1 MRFVPHI
8 FDKSGNRIDVVIA
21 PMKATDAAR
30 TDAEPKWQ
38 TSWASDYISSEAL
51 TNMP

>member
-30 TDAEPKWQ
+30 TNESPNGKPLGQVNLSHPKR
-38 TSWASDYISSEAL
+38 S